1 MTDLLAGVYDAALCH
16 CGQESS
22 HWEAPVTLNT
32 LHLQSRKHHISPV
45 RSSEP
50 GVTFFQILL
59 AAADVALEPK
69 TAPPPVPIFSQSAV
83 FLYYWLPVSFHTPRN
98 IWSDHLCVP
107 PAAQEPICSDR
118 LLGFVL
124 STWPKCFHRL
134 PWGAWGAQ
142 CCWNDRSVTNP
153 LCLLPRI
160 LPRYLLLEARGVCLP
175 LVSFQRSH
183 PHVKMEITSEW
194 KTHSLVFKFI
204 FSMTNF
210 V

>member
-1 MTDLLAGVYDAALCH
+1 MKPEEVVCCPLFLIKIPQSCGQRGPENQWGHVICSRADKKHKSPEMTDLLAGVYDAALCH

-124 STWPKCFHRL
+124 ST
-134 PWGAWGAQ
+134 
-142 CCWNDRSVTNP
+142 
-153 LCLLPRI
+153 
-160 LPRYLLLEARGVCLP
+160 
-175 LVSFQRSH
+175 
-183 PHVKMEITSEW
+183 
-194 KTHSLVFKFI
+194 
-204 FSMTNF
+204 
-210 V
+210 